1 MDFKEQIDTIFMEIA
16 AGVTKKGGVLTPEER
31 KSLTELVDMCRE
43 ALTIDHAM
51 QRLRCWEEAVEAY
64 ETDKEKGETS

>member
-16 AGVTKKGGVLTPEER
+16 AGVTKKGGVLSLEER
-31 KSLTELVDMCRE
+31 KSLTELIGMCQE
-43 ALTIDHAM
+43 ALTIDTSM
-51 QRLRCWEEAVEAY
+51 QALRRWEEAVEAY